1 MPFKKG
7 ITPPPRGPIIEGK
20 IATLNHQLDRAG
32 ELGGGERQTPFAFV
46 KVVYPANATKKQREA
61 VERATV
67 EAFEKEHGPLGGA
80 FGFKM
85 VLHDEPKP
93 EKPLVEPATYQ
104 KKVELAA
111 RDWEAFKRLPGPPPQ
126 PAGSTSCDQPQGE
139 PKIDEFKVRLSY
151 PSVRPDADPS
161 VIWPSAPKPDEV
173 KRYARE
179 IAASRTFMRPHERL
193 RTPSVERMIR
203 EDHGSGSS

>member
-61 VERATV
+61 VERAAV
-67 EAFEKEHGPLGGA
+67 EAYEKEHGPLGGA

-104 KKVELAA
+104 EKVELAA

-139 PKIDEFKVRLSY
+139 PKIDEFKMRLNYGAFGRADLS
-151 PSVRPDADPS
+151 PD
-161 VIWPSAPKPDEV
+161 ICFQTGAPKKDEL
-173 KRYARE
+173 KQYAER
-179 IAASRTFMRPHERL
+179 IAGQRTFHRPHERL

-203 EDHGSGSS
+203 EDHRD